1 MTRRTQ
7 PDTHHPW
14 LITLAFLASALL
26 LLVPAQA
33 QEAEFEEKVD
43 VEEVLLDVIVTDD
56 GAVVVGLDK
65 DDFVVTEDGERQEIN
80 SVSFYSHREYLDST
94 QRAEELGIDPNAVPT
109 ERYFI
114 LFFHDQRRL
123 LPRLAAR
130 QLEAG
135 NRSKQWV
142 SQLSPNDYVAVVS
155 YDAKLE
161 IQQDFTNDKQAL
173 QDAIDLAV
181 TGKDRNAELLDP
193 SLTHPEPSLLAALPD
208 DPKKVRDMTPRIYE
222 GLQVIGEAVGHIPAR
237 KNLILFSLGFGEV
250 DSFGFYQ
257 PDPRY
262 YPPLR
267 KALNDNNVAVYPT
280 DLVPTS
286 AFDRPFFNSPLR
298 SALSNLANDT
308 GGIYYYNFVNFVTP
322 LEQISRDN
330 AGYYLISYTASH
342 PEGESG
348 YQEVDVETTN
358 EDFETRARRGYLY
371 GEHED

>member
-1 MTRRTQ
+1 M
-7 PDTHHPW
+7 
-14 LITLAFLASALL
+14 ASALL
-26 LLVPAQA
+26 LLLPAQA
-33 QEAEFEEKVD
+33 QEAEFGEEVD

-56 GAVVVGLDK
+56 DAVVVGLDK
-65 DDFVVTEDGERQEIN
+65 DDFVVTEDGEEQKIN
-80 SVSFYSHREYLDST
+80 SVSFYSHREFLEST
-94 QRAEELGIDPNAVPT
+94 RRAEKLGIDPNAVPT
-109 ERYFI
+109 ERYFV

-123 LPRLAAR
+123 LPRLAAQ

-135 NRSKQWV
+135 NRARQWV

-181 TGKDRNAELLDP
+181 TGKERNEELLDP

-208 DPKKVRDMTPRIYE
+208 DPKKLRDMTPRIYE
-222 GLQVIGEAVGHIPAR
+222 GLQVTGEAVGHIPAR
-237 KNLILFSLGFGEV
+237 KNLILFSLGFGRV

-267 KALNDNNVAVYPT
+267 KALNDNNVAVYPI

-286 AFDRPFFNSPLR
+286 AFDRPFFSSPLQ
-298 SALSNLANDT
+298 SALSNLSHDT

-330 AGYYLISYTASH
+330 SGYYLISYTASH

-348 YQEVDVETTN
+348 YQEVDVESKN